1 MANVVIS
8 KVTENGI
15 WLESTTFPN
24 VKLTL
29 LSFDKGVMKVATNFC
44 NIEKILNVVV
54 DCFNEDCNL
63 YGIKQVEFEFNE
75 THFVINKDN
84 ANVES
89 LLKEYYENSKQD
101 ILLNTTVEFKSEQA
115 KTFWNDL
122 INIGYTVEIIK
133 FAQKWAQHM
142 QEELKKGNILHEI
155 AEKSAC
161 KVAKGK
167 DIPVYMHYCA
177 MVILSDVW
185 KYGDELQSWYSHK
198 CSNYY
203 GEPIKLGAC

>member
-1 MANVVIS
+1 MSNAFAFY
-8 KVTENGI
+8 T
-15 WLESTTFPN
+15 
-24 VKLTL
+24 TL
-29 LSFDKGVMKVATNFC
+29 LDMAMHINILKATKHSF
-44 NIEKILNVVV
+44 
-54 DCFNEDCNL
+54 
-63 YGIKQVEFEFNE
+63 
-75 THFVINKDN
+75 
-84 ANVES
+84 
-89 LLKEYYENSKQD
+89 
-101 ILLNTTVEFKSEQA
+101 LNTTVEFKSEQA

-142 QEELKKGNILHEI
+142 QEELKKGNIIHDI

-203 GEPIKLGAC
+203 GEPIKLGTC